1 MLQMARAEDMED
13 FGPLNAAQPEAE
25 ANPVV
30 AEAEV
35 DPAPPPETGEGSLAA
50 PAAAVSSGG
59 SSLATTPMEENP
71 PKAATELV
79 AEDPP
84 KAATEPAAEDPM
96 AAAGS
101 SQVA

>member
-1 MLQMARAEDMED
+1 MARAEDVED
-13 FGPLNAAQPEAE
+13 FEHLNGAQPEAE

-50 PAAAVSSGG
+50 PASTVSGGG
-59 SSLATTPMEENP
+59 SSLATM
-71 PKAATELV
+71 LM

-84 KAATEPAAEDPM
+84 KAATELAAEDPVV
-96 AAAGS
+96 AAGS

>member
-1 MLQMARAEDMED
+1 MARAEDVED
-13 FGPLNAAQPEAE
+13 FGHLKGAQPEAE
-25 ANPVV
+25 VNPVV

-50 PAAAVSSGG
+50 PVSTVSGGG
-59 SSLATTPMEENP
+59 SSPATAPM
-71 PKAATELV
+71 

-84 KAATEPAAEDPM
+84 KVATELAAEDFM
-96 AAAGS
+96 VAAGS

>member
-1 MLQMARAEDMED
+1 MWVIRGLAEPVCCLVGGACRERG
-13 FGPLNAAQPEAE
+13 GPLNSTRPEAE

-35 DPAPPPETGEGSLAA
+35 DPTPPPETGEGSLAA
-50 PAAAVSSGG
+50 SVATVSGGG
-59 SSLATTPMEENP
+59 SSPTAVPGA
-71 PKAATELV
+71 K
-79 AEDPP
+79 DPP
-84 KAATEPAAEDPM
+84 KTATEPAAEDLA

>member
-1 MLQMARAEDMED
+1 MCVYAGVLNQCAALQMARAEEVED
-13 FGPLNAAQPEAE
+13 FGHLNSALLEAE

-35 DPAPPPETGEGSLAA
+35 DPASLPETGEGSHAA
-50 PAAAVSSGG
+50 PASTVSGG
-59 SSLATTPMEENP
+59 GSPAAAAPM
-71 PKAATELV
+71 

-84 KAATEPAAEDPM
+84 KSAMEPAVEDPV

>member
-1 MLQMARAEDMED
+1 VED
-13 FGPLNAAQPEAE
+13 FGPLNSMRPEAE

-35 DPAPPPETGEGSLAA
+35 DPAPLPETGEGSLAA
-50 PAAAVSSGG
+50 PAATVSGG
-59 SSLATTPMEENP
+59 GSTPIAVP
-71 PKAATELV
+71 RV
-79 AEDPP
+79 EDPP

-101 SQVA
+101 SQVASWVWGS